1 VINPICYSA
10 VLTIMALSLQH
21 LNKTSTNYNQRVWA
35 GFKGLREKDLNL
47 TGVVDKM
54 AIMRK

>member
-1 VINPICYSA
+1 
-10 VLTIMALSLQH
+10 MALSLRH
-21 LNKTSTNYNQRVWA
+21 LNKTNTNYNQRVWA
-35 GFKGLREKDLNL
+35 GFKGLREEDLNL